1 MKDWQD
7 DQVMDVSVCWVA
19 FATEIRFLE
28 LAKLKQ
34 SLSKPQLSFLPPD
47 EVTFFRTIK
56 EDSLT
61 DITENCLF
69 AKCIKY
75 RDLLWIHE
83 DSKKLWKTIEIKCN
97 CKCITEESKN
107 LEVRS
112 CPLNETLVIEQRIE
126 LHGGVEYWFKNFET
140 VLNQMQS

>member
-1 MKDWQD
+1 ME
-7 DQVMDVSVCWVA
+7 SPG
-19 FATEIRFLE
+19 
-28 LAKLKQ
+28 LK
-34 SLSKPQLSFLPPD
+34 STSP
-47 EVTFFRTIK
+47 FFRTIK
-56 EDSLT
+56 EDSIT

-69 AKCIKY
+69 ARCIKY

-83 DSKKLWKTIEIKCN
+83 DSKKLWKTIENKCN

-126 LHGGVEYWFKNFET
+126 LHGGVEY
-140 VLNQMQS
+140 